1 MLQKACPYLLSAFLF
16 LSILGANAMPD
27 NTPDHPNADSAIA
40 ANAITAPGAHLVK
53 IAGGFEFTEGPAA
66 DFSGN
71 IFFTD
76 QPNDRILEWH
86 AADGKITT
94 FLQGCGR
101 ANGTCFD
108 AQGNLWTCSD
118 EHNAL
123 WRISP
128 SGKPTVVVAEYD
140 GKRLC
145 GPNDVWVRPDGGL
158 YITDPFYVRSYW
170 QHGHQEQDTQAVYFL
185 PPGGKALVRVISDFV
200 QPNGIIGTP
209 DGKTLYVADIGA
221 NVTYRYTVAP
231 DGSLENKHLFCRLG
245 SDGMTIDSEGNVYL
259 TGHGVTVF
267 DHTGTQVLHIPIPEN
282 WTGNL
287 CFGGTDR
294 KTLFITASKSVYT
307 VAMRVHGVGS
317 Q

>member
-1 MLQKACPYLLSAFLF
+1 MFLG
-16 LSILGANAMPD
+16 IPGANAMPD
-27 NTPDHPNADSAIA
+27 TTFDNTLAD
-40 ANAITAPGAHLVK
+40 NFITAPGAHLVK
-53 IAGGFEFTEGPAA
+53 IAGGFTFTEGPATDA
-66 DFSGN
+66 DGN

-76 QPNDRILEWH
+76 QPSNRILKWH
-86 AADGKITT
+86 AADGAITT

-108 AQGNLWTCSD
+108 AHGDLWTCSD

-128 SGKPTVVVAEYD
+128 DGKAAVVVADYD
-140 GKRLC
+140 GKRLN

-170 QHGHQEQDTQAVYFL
+170 QHGHQEQNTEGVYYL
-185 PPGGKALVRVISDFV
+185 PPGGTQLVRVIGDFV
-200 QPNGIIGTP
+200 QPNGLIGTP

-221 NVTYRYTVAP
+221 GKTYRYTITP
-231 DGSLENKHLFCRLG
+231 NGSLTDKHLFCQLG
-245 SDGMTIDSEGNVYL
+245 SDGMTIDSAGNVYL

-267 DHTGTQVLHIPIPEN
+267 DPAGGQILHLPIPED

-287 CFGGTDR
+287 CFGGADR
-294 KTLFITASKSVYT
+294 HTLFITASKSVYAVT
-307 VAMRVHGVGS
+307 MRVHGVGS

>member
-1 MLQKACPYLLSAFLF
+1 MFTLSLNT
-16 LSILGANAMPD
+16 NAMPD
-27 NTPDHPNADSAIA
+27 NTPSPTLA
-40 ANAITAPGAHLVK
+40 APGAHLEK
-53 IAGGFEFTEGPAA
+53 IAGGFEFTEGPSC
-66 DFSGN
+66 DSRGD
-71 IFFTD
+71 IYFTD
-76 QPNDRILEWH
+76 QPNDRILKWH
-86 AADGKITT
+86 AADGTIAT
-94 FLQGCGR
+94 FKQGCGR

-108 AQGNLWTCSD
+108 AHGNLWTCSD

-123 WRISP
+123 WRIAP
-128 SGKPTVVVAEYD
+128 DGTATVVVAEYQ

-170 QHGHQEQDTQAVYFL
+170 QHGHKEQDTEGVYYL
-185 PPGGKALVRVISDFV
+185 PPGGTTLTRVIGDFV
-200 QPNGIIGTP
+200 QPNGLIGTL

-221 NVTYRYTVAP
+221 GKTYSYTVHP
-231 DGSLENKHLFCRLG
+231 DGSLTDKHLFCPLG

-267 DHTGTQVLHIPIPEN
+267 DRTGAQILHIPVPED
-282 WTGNL
+282 WTGNI

-294 KTLFITASKSVYT
+294 HTLFITASHSVYT
-307 VAMRVHGVGS
+307 LKMRVHGVGS

>member
-1 MLQKACPYLLSAFLF
+1 MFNYFFCLLSAAALF
-16 LSILGANAMPD
+16 LGIPNANAMPD
-27 NTPDHPNADSAIA
+27 TTTPNHTLNDNS
-40 ANAITAPGAHLVK
+40 ITALGAHLVK
-53 IAGGFEFTEGPAA
+53 IAGGFTFTEGPSSDAH
-66 DFSGN
+66 GN

-86 AADGKITT
+86 TADGTITM

-123 WRISP
+123 WCISP
-128 SGKPTVVVAEYD
+128 DGKATVVIEGYA
-140 GKRLC
+140 GKRLN

-158 YITDPFYVRSYW
+158 YLTDPFYVRSYW
-170 QHGHQEQDTQAVYFL
+170 KHGHKEQDTEGVYFL

-200 QPNGIIGTP
+200 QPNGLVGTP
-209 DGKTLYVADIGA
+209 DGQTLYVADIGA
-221 NVTYRYTVAP
+221 GKTYRYTINP
-231 DGSLENKHLFCRLG
+231 DGSLGDKHLFCHLG
-245 SDGMTIDSEGNVYL
+245 SDGMTIDSAGNVYL

-267 DHTGTQVLHIPIPEN
+267 NPAGTQILHIPVPED
-282 WTGNL
+282 WTGNI

-294 KTLFITASKSVYT
+294 HTLFITASKSVYS